1 MLGVSLDLG
10 PYLDRLQ
17 TELRRVDP
25 AEVTHLT
32 DLLYAA
38 WEQGRGVFIFGNG
51 GSACSASHLCEDLG
65 KGCIRAED
73 LRDESKRRL
82 RVMSLTDNVGWITAV
97 GNDCGY
103 DQTFVQQ
110 LMNFGQPGDVAIGI
124 SGSGNSPNVLAAV
137 DWANRHGM
145 TTVGMTG
152 FSGGKLRQ
160 MARACVHS
168 PLDDMGM
175 VESVH
180 ICMIHWIVDDL
191 HARINRCGRHAAK

>member
-1 MLGVSLDLG
+1 MLGVSMDLG